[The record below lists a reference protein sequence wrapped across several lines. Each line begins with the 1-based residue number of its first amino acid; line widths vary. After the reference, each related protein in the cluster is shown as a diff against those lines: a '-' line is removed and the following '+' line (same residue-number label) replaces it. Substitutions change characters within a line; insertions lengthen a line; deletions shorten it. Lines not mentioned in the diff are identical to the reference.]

1 MFRRIL
7 EIVSKEIS
15 GENAKGLATDVTQF
29 HRIEISPHFREAA
42 LWCQKQLRTYG
53 LHTELLKFRA
63 DGNTMYWSFLLPE
76 EWKVESAIFKVED
89 IIWAQWKDQKLS
101 LIQRSSPVD
110 VEAEII
116 SIETDE
122 EAAFKKVEGKIVYS
136 PLPLERVAEPALH
149 YGAKGLILSGVPRIP
164 MRTFFDISDILYYFS
179 FNAEKGSGFVI
190 SPEKALIL
198 RKILKEKPVKAKM
211 VIKSFMYPG
220 YVDVIDAFI
229 PGKTEEEVLVVA
241 HLCHPQPSANDNASG
256 VGTIIEVART
266 LHTLIENEKLEK
278 PKRSIRFLL
287 VPEIIGI
294 VAYLASN
301 QEKIPVTTAGI
312 NLDMV
317 GSQGTLKSPLLLE
330 RTPDALPSFVNDL
343 AEIILE
349 ELDSESGTNP
359 QTPVSVKPGGSPL
372 SGRSDHLVLSDP
384 SVGIPCP
391 LVFHWPD
398 VSYHSSLDT
407 ADKLDPVEMEKAG
420 KLAAAYTFFIASAGR
435 TEVEWLA
442 AVMCRKAKERISKEV
457 IEILK
462 DFDSRKTRKEIE
474 NEDRKKQIKKAKY
487 SFSERLDYFLER
499 ELLSLRSVKRLGY
512 TVTEDLEKELIEFV
526 DAQKKRIPAI
536 EPGREGKGCAS
547 TSTCS
552 WIPKRIYRGPISMRK
567 TLLELPYKE
576 RRVYGRKMDKYRD
589 VRFTGD
595 LAVYWSDGK
604 RTLSHIAR
612 LITYEIGKSSL
623 EFLKWY
629 FEFLQVHGLIE
640 LKK

>member
-1 MFRRIL
+1 MFKWIL

-15 GENAKGLATDVTQF
+15 GENAKDLATNVTQF
-29 HRIEISPHFREAA
+29 HRIEISPYFREAA

-53 LHTELLKFRA
+53 LHTKLLKFRA
-63 DGNTMYWSFLLPE
+63 DGNSMYWSFLLPE

-89 IIWAQWKDQKLS
+89 TIWAQWKDQKLS

-116 SIETDE
+116 NVETDE

-136 PLPLERVAEPALH
+136 PLPLERVAKPALH
-149 YGAKGLILSGVPRIP
+149 FGAKGLILSGVPRIP

-179 FNAEKGSGFVI
+179 FNTEKGSGFVI
-190 SPEKALIL
+190 SPEKALML
-198 RKILKEKPVKAKM
+198 KKMLKEKPVKAKM

-220 YVDVIDAFI
+220 YMDVIDAFI

-256 VGTIIEVART
+256 VGTIMEVART
-266 LHTLIENEKLEK
+266 LHTLIENEKLET
-278 PKRSIRFLL
+278 PRRSIRFLL
-287 VPEIIGI
+287 VPEIIGT

-317 GSQGTLKSPLLLE
+317 GSQGALKSPLLLE

-343 AEIILE
+343 AEVILE
-349 ELDSESGTNP
+349 ELDGESGTNP

-398 VSYHSSLDT
+398 ISYHSSLDT

-420 KLAAAYTFFIASAGR
+420 KLAATYTFFIASAGR
-435 TEVEWLA
+435 TEAEWLA
-442 AVMCRKAKERISKEV
+442 AMMCRKAKERISKEV
-457 IEILK
+457 INILK
-462 DFDSRKTRKEIE
+462 DLDSRKIRNKIE
-474 NEDRKKQIKKAKY
+474 NEDKDKQIKKAKY
-487 SFSERLDYFLER
+487 SFSERLDYLLER

-512 TVTEDLEKELIEFV
+512 IVTEDLEKEFTEFV
-526 DAQKKRIPAI
+526 DAQKKRIPAT
-536 EPGREGKGCAS
+536 EPERKGKEC
-547 TSTCS
+547 TSPPTCS

-576 RRVYGRKMDKYRD
+576 RRAYERKMDKYRD